1 MNSSNLLQKMAL
13 ATVSIQWQSF
23 WPQGEAGPCAARCAF
38 CWFVDDGHAVNV
50 SDDPVACCVNL
61 VHRVGEEVTGGSLD
75 EIFGELSAIGFDRVP
90 RSVSAHHNI
99 RRHPE
104 SHLRRAQPDRN

>member
-1 MNSSNLLQKMAL
+1 MR
-13 ATVSIQWQSF
+13 
-23 WPQGEAGPCAARCAF
+23 ARCAF
-38 CWFVDDGHAVNV
+38 GWVVDDGHAVNV
-50 SDDPVACCVNL
+50 SGDPVACCVNL

>member
-1 MNSSNLLQKMAL
+1 M
-13 ATVSIQWQSF
+13 
-23 WPQGEAGPCAARCAF
+23 
-38 CWFVDDGHAVNV
+38 NV

-104 SHLRRAQPDRN
+104 WVKGQNVCPESRIFTD